1 MPMPRRPLSSPAT
14 PAVAAVT
21 QARWAVSIVASRCA
35 GCAAGVEAGQRHVA
49 VRRWEEGEVRARTQV
64 FCEKCV
70 GEWRDSALPAAD
82 AV

>member
-1 MPMPRRPLSSPAT
+1 MPRRPLSSPAT

-35 GCAAGVEAGQRHVA
+35 GCPVGVEAGQRHLA
-49 VRRWEEGEVRARTQV
+49 VRRWEPGEVRARTEMW
-64 FCEKCV
+64 CEKCV
-70 GEWRDSALPAAD
+70 AEWRDSALPTAD